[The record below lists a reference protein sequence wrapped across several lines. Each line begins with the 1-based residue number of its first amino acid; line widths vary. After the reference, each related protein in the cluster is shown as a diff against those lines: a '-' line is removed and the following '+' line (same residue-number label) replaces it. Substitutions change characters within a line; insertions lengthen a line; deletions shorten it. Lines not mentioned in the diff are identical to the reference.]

1 MVDRNEKKGNG
12 IMKWDMKKTY
22 RVSAVIAAATLLLTG
37 KVMAGG
43 GYPINWDNDGS
54 QFSGLQNAFYSNQ
67 GGTTFLPAGDL
78 VQLIAIAGGT
88 NYVLATTTLG
98 QNPAALT
105 SAGVGTNGFFDVS
118 NIVASNLLASVV
130 GDPLGVAFYAGTTT
144 AAAKLTVYSPDVLSP
159 SPNWATPPLAAIVVE
174 PDNGAPGNGD
184 YADAW
189 VTVLG
194 NGATSGGVTGNS
206 AGYYV
211 VAVPE
216 PSTYVLVGTGLLGLL
231 GLRRRRS

>member
-1 MVDRNEKKGNG
+1 
-12 IMKWDMKKTY
+12 MKWDMKKAY
-22 RVSAVIAAATLLLTG
+22 RVSAVIAAAALLLTG

-43 GYPINWDNDGS
+43 AVGFNWDNDGS

-67 GGTTFLPAGDL
+67 AGTSLLPAGDL
-78 VQLIAIAGGT
+78 VQLVAIAGGT
-88 NYVLATTTLG
+88 NFVLASGALG
-98 QNPAALT
+98 QSPTALT
-105 SAGVGTNGFFDVS
+105 AAGIAPPGNGFFDLAS
-118 NIVASNLLASVV
+118 TVASNLLAQVI

-144 AAAKLTVYSPDVLSP
+144 AAAKLTVWSPDVTSP
-159 SPNWATPPLAAIVVE
+159 TPNWVTPPTSTTVVE

-184 YADAW
+184 YAHAW
-189 VTVLG
+189 NTVLG
-194 NGATSGGVTGNS
+194 NGATAGGVTGNS

-216 PSTYVLVGTGLLGLL
+216 PSTVVLVGTGLLGLL